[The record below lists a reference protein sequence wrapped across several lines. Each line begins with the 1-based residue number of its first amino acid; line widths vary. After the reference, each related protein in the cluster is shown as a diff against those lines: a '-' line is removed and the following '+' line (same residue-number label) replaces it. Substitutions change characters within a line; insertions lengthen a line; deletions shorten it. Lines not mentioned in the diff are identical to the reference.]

1 MFNYFLKRVTKT
13 TFRILFLMF
22 LFSAMLILLFYI
34 KYQNGN
40 TFENP
45 NFVYDYVLENKG
57 NIYFNETNK
66 KYLADKSIW
75 AIRLDD
81 EGNVIE
87 SFNKPSEVKEKFDI
101 KDVVRFARY
110 YLYDYPVFTYVLEDG
125 IIIFAYPKGSL
136 DKLPFNYY
144 NFDSLLFDLK
154 VFLLFIILFLVSIY
168 VFYRMDIKSIY
179 KKLFPIQKA
188 IDNLYEDDYEVL
200 DESGELRELSKT
212 INYANKKYSDLKLSQ
227 IKWIRGVSHDLRT
240 PLSKITWNLNNLK
253 ENYDESLI
261 NKTNEEVIKVSN
273 IIEDLNL
280 TMYLESVNK
289 NKFTKENPI
298 KILRKL
304 IIEKIN
310 ENPNRDIDFKF
321 NYEDVN
327 IYMDEHLFYRMI
339 ENVLSNSIKYT
350 SGKISVILNASEDM
364 FRIYIK
370 DEGEGIDEEIIEK
383 LQNSDISE
391 ARTHGFGLF
400 ISKQICEIHNG
411 NFKILNTNDGLNVIF
426 EFKLDD
432 VNKKIS

>member
-1 MFNYFLKRVTKT
+1 MFNYFLKKFTKT
-13 TFRILFLMF
+13 IFRMLILLF
-22 LFSAMLILLFYI
+22 LFSSMLILLFYLS
-34 KYQNGN
+34 YQKRDIY
-40 TFENP
+40 ENP
-45 NFVYDYVLENKG
+45 NSVYEHVIENKS

-66 KYLADKSIW
+66 KFLSDKNIW
-75 AIRLDD
+75 AIRLD
-81 EGNVIE
+81 EKGNVVE
-87 SFNKPSEVKEKFDI
+87 SFNKPSNVKEKFDI
-101 KDVVRFARY
+101 KDIVRFTRY
-110 YLYDYPVFTYVLEDG
+110 YLEDYPVFTYVIEDG
-125 IIIFAYPKGSL
+125 IIIFAYPVGSL
-136 DKLPFNYY
+136 DKLPSNFYNY
-144 NFDSLLFDLK
+144 DSLLFVFK
-154 VFLLFIILFLVSIY
+154 IFLLFIILFLVSIY

-304 IIEKIN
+304 IVEKIN
-310 ENPNRDIDFKF
+310 DNSNRDIDFKF
-321 NYEDVN
+321 NYEDIN

-350 SGKISVILNASEDM
+350 SGKISVILNASEGM

-391 ARTHGFGLF
+391 VRTHGFGLF

-411 NFKILNTNDGLNVIF
+411 NFRILNTNDGLNVIF

-432 VNKKIS
+432 VNKKL